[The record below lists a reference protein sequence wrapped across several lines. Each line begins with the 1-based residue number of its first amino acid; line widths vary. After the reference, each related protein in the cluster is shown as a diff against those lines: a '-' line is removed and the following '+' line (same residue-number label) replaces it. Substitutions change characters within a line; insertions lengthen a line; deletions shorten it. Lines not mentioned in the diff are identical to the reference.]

1 MAGDIRGL
9 LDAVGVQ
16 RVHIVARD
24 IGLMVGY
31 ALAAQ
36 WPERV
41 ASMTM
46 LDVPLPGTGAWEQAK
61 GDPQTWHFGLHRQR
75 DVAETLVTGRE
86 YDYISTFY
94 RARTQVA
101 GAVTDDDLAVYARA
115 YGAPGALRAGFELY
129 RAFDEDEERFA
140 ELMEDKLPMPVLAF
154 GGELDTGATIPDMA
168 REVAADVRAV
178 IVPGGG
184 HWTPEENPGF
194 LLERLLAFLPPPGP
208 RQRDTGSDH
217 EQWHGHRPGRSAAA
231 PAHGCPPGAHRGRAA
246 PVPRRCRPGRV
257 RTASPW
263 RRPRRPR
270 RRWPWRADRA
280 RRRGSSPASRGN
292 RPCPGVR
299 TPRQKNGSMVSAPS
313 TENRQPVEACAA
325 SCPPKRLPSWEA

>member
-1 MAGDIRGL
+1 MVLLHGWPQTWYAWRKVMPGLAAAGYRVMAIEYRGAGDSSRPAHGYDEATMAGDIRGL
-9 LDAVGVQ
+9 LDAVGAQ
-16 RVHIVARD
+16 RMHIVARD

-36 WPERV
+36 WPQRV

-61 GDPQTWHFGLHRQR
+61 GDPQTWHFGLHQQR

-86 YDYISTFY
+86 YDSISTFY

-101 GAVTDDDLAVYARA
+101 GALTDDDLAVYARA

-140 ELMEDKLPMPVLAF
+140 ELMEDKLPMPVPAF
-154 GGELDTGATIPDMA
+154 GGELDSGAMIPDMA
-168 REVAADVRAV
+168 REVAADVQGV

-208 RQRDTGSDH
+208 VQHDTSNDH
-217 EQWHGHRPGRSAAA
+217 EQ
-231 PAHGCPPGAHRGRAA
+231 
-246 PVPRRCRPGRV
+246 
-257 RTASPW
+257 
-263 RRPRRPR
+263 
-270 RRWPWRADRA
+270 
-280 RRRGSSPASRGN
+280 
-292 RPCPGVR
+292 
-299 TPRQKNGSMVSAPS
+299 
-313 TENRQPVEACAA
+313 
-325 SCPPKRLPSWEA
+325 